1 VQLETVTVARIEL
14 IGNLLVDAGW
24 RETQAARS
32 GQLLGSCIHHAS
44 VIPSLFLMIFSV
56 LAIPI
61 TMVVTPLGALLIAA
75 AGQPLLLS
83 PSDLHARSRTVFLS
97 SLAASADRKRRATQL
112 ALTLDPFHF
121 PSLQRAGRKLAFSP
135 SVWASCQRLV

>member
-1 VQLETVTVARIEL
+1 VQLETVTVARIDL

-44 VIPSLFLMIFSV
+44 LIPSLFLMSFSV

-61 TMVVTPLGALLIAA
+61 SMVVTPLGALLIAA

-83 PSDLHARSRTVFLS
+83 PRDLHARSWTVFLS
-97 SLAASADRKRRATQL
+97 SLAASADHKRRVAQP
-112 ALTLDPFHF
+112 AQPLDHFHF
-121 PSLQRAGRKLAFSP
+121 ASLRRAGRKLVFSTG
-135 SVWASCQRLV
+135 V